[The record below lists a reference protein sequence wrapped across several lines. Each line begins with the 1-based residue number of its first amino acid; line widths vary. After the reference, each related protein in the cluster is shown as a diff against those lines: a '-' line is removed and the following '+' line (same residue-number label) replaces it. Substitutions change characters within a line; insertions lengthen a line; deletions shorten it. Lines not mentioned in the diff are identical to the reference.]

1 MLISIEGNIGS
12 GKSTIINYLKTL
24 QTDKII
30 FVDEPV
36 SEWLEIKDKDGVNA
50 LDCFY
55 KNKKE
60 NAFCFQVLA
69 YITRLKKLMDIIKT
83 SKDAIIITE
92 RSIETDK
99 NVFAK
104 MLYDEG
110 MFNSIQWETY
120 NYWFDTFKDISQV
133 NMILY
138 VKTNP
143 IKCLERIHIRNRVEE
158 SNITLEYLDN
168 CHKYHENWIKDS
180 MTNIITIDGHNTI
193 EFIQNEVSIYIN
205 SLSI

>member
-12 GKSTIINYLKTL
+12 GKSTIINYLKKL
-24 QTDKII
+24 KNHKII

-36 SEWLEIKDKDGVNA
+36 SEWLEIKDNEGVNA

-83 SKDAIIITE
+83 SKDMIIITE

-104 MLYDEG
+104 MLYDEE

-120 NYWFDTFKDISQV
+120 NYWFNTFKDISQV

-158 SNITLEYLDN
+158 SNIPLEYLEN

-180 MTNIITIDGHNTI
+180 KTNIITLD
-193 EFIQNEVSIYIN
+193 
-205 SLSI
+205 

>member
-36 SEWLEIKDKDGVNA
+36 SEWLEIKDKEGVNA